1 MIILMVNKFYYIKGG
16 SETYYFALKRL
27 LESKG
32 HTVVDFSTALCYYF
46 NDEILLFRLLSGRE
60 ILQGEERVSVSEWR
74 IR

>member
-32 HTVVDFSTALCYYF
+32 HTVVDFSMQDDKNFVSPYSDYF
-46 NDEILLFRLLSGRE
+46 VKNQKSLL
-60 ILQGEERVSVSEWR
+60 IN
-74 IR
+74 